1 MDENAGAR
9 DYDEQPRG
17 ERSRVEEELAE
28 LVRSQDFDT
37 TGPIRIDVS
46 NTSGPITV
54 ELAETAMTQVEV
66 RHDPSSAG
74 PDWRDGLTNL
84 LSWVTE
90 QFGESGRFG
99 ESGPDLGAESRE
111 PGTAAVRHTR
121 IDLTSGRLVVRTPS
135 NVPLRGVPLA
145 VKVRAPKGSEVSL
158 HCGSGDA
165 EVAGTAG
172 RVNVQSGS
180 GTVTI
185 AEATDQANVRS
196 GAGQLRL
203 GPMRGGLHARTGN
216 GDIEVS
222 AIEAASSVATGSGR
236 IWLGAVSGDVMVR
249 SGSGDLTVADA
260 TEGQLELITGS
271 GELQV
276 SIHRGT
282 AAEVDLTSST
292 GNARSDLDV
301 SSRPPEQ
308 EPALRVFGRT
318 GTGSAVLTTAT

>member
-1 MDENAGAR
+1 MSDDERAR
-9 DYDEQPRG
+9 YDREPG
-17 ERSRVEEELAE
+17 EERSSAEEQLSE

-37 TGPIRIDVS
+37 DAPLRIDVS
-46 NTSGPITV
+46 NTVGPISI
-54 ELAETAMTQVEV
+54 ELTDTAVTHVEV
-66 RHDPSSAG
+66 RHDPNAAG

-90 QFGESGRFG
+90 QFGEPGRAG
-99 ESGPDLGAESRE
+99 SSGPDLAPESAD
-111 PGTAAVRHTR
+111 PGTAAVRRTR
-121 IDLTSGRLVVRTPS
+121 VDLSGGRLVVRTPS
-135 NVPLRGVPLA
+135 QAPLRSVPLA
-145 VKVRAPKGSEVSL
+145 VKVQAPKGSEVTVHS
-158 HCGSGDA
+158 GSGEA
-165 EVAGTAG
+165 EITGTAG
-172 RVNVQSGS
+172 RVSAQSGS

-185 AEATDQANVRS
+185 AEATDRASVRS

-203 GPMRGGLHARTGN
+203 GSMRGGLHARTGN

-222 AIEAASSVATGSGR
+222 AIEAASSVATGSGNV
-236 IWLGAVSGDVMVR
+236 WLGVVSGDVMVR

-282 AAEVDLTSST
+282 TAEVDLTSST

-301 SSRPPEQ
+301 TAQPPEQ
-308 EPALRVFGRT
+308 EPGLRVFGRT